1 MVVAQPKLGYPVGAE
16 PRFPLLPHV
25 SMVVAIVLW
34 STIYVTGKTAVTMVP
49 LAETIAWRFL
59 LAAAVLWAIVIW
71 RRENWQARTIGPSAF
86 IGGFFEPGVAGL
98 LTFWGLTLTS
108 AISATVLF
116 SIFPLVSTVTGR
128 LFLKEPISPMVVL
141 GSAIAVAGTFLLV
154 WDDAAKTDTSL
165 LGDGI
170 VVGAMI
176 FIVTVQLRLRRLATV
191 HGKPLVV
198 TAWQM
203 SGAAACGF
211 VFIPILQSVDEIGVW
226 MTTGEIEPW
235 LVIAYM
241 AVFVS
246 AITFHVYNYALRFIP
261 VGRISLYYT
270 LVAPLGVP
278 FAAVTLGET
287 VSTFDLAATVLVVIG
302 VALPGFPAW
311 RARKTDAEG

>member
-1 MVVAQPKLGYPVGAE
+1 MSAE
-16 PRFPLLPHV
+16 PRSPLLPHA
-25 SMVVAIVLW
+25 SMVVAIILW
-34 STIYVTGKTAVTMVP
+34 STIYVTGKTAVTLVP
-49 LAETIAWRFL
+49 LAETIAWRFF
-59 LAAAVLWAIVIW
+59 LAAAVLWAIVAW
-71 RRENWQARTIGPSAF
+71 RRDNWHARTIGPTAF
-86 IGGFFEPGVAGL
+86 VGGFFEPGVAGI

-116 SIFPLVSTVTGR
+116 SIFPLVSTVMGR
-128 LFLKEPISPMVVL
+128 LFLKEPISPLVVL
-141 GSAIAVAGTFLLV
+141 GSVVAVAGTALLV
-154 WDDAAKTDTSL
+154 WDDAGKTDSSL
-165 LGDGI
+165 MGDVI
-170 VVGAMI
+170 VVTAMV
-176 FIVTVQLRLRRLATV
+176 FIVTVQLRLRRLATA

-211 VFIPILQSVDEIGVW
+211 VFIPILQGTDEIAVW
-226 MTTGEIEPW
+226 MTTGQIEPW

-241 AVFVS
+241 AIFVS

-302 VALPGFPAW
+302 VAIPGIPAW
-311 RARKTDAEG
+311 QARKANASH